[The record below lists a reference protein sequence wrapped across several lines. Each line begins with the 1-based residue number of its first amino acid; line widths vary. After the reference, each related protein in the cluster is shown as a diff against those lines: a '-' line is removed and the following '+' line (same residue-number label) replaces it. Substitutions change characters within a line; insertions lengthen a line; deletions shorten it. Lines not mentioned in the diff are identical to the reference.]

1 MMAST
6 PNTSW
11 QAEGEKM
18 EAVTDFIFLGS
29 KVSAVTAAMKLKASC
44 SLEESYGQPRQG
56 IKKQRHHFAS
66 KGPYSQSYG
75 FSLVMSRYESWT
87 IKKAEC

>member
-1 MMAST
+1 MAST
-6 PNTSW
+6 PITSW
-11 QAEGEKM
+11 QAEGEKV

-56 IKKQRHHFAS
+56 IKKQRHHFTDR
-66 KGPYSQSYG
+66 GLYSQSYA
-75 FSLVMSRYESWT
+75 FSSSLVWM
-87 IKKAEC
+87 